1 MFTHLPEHLEGS
13 WTLSRLFVFPHHTMT
28 RENGGKG
35 EQEERAVKRE
45 ERRAG
50 RERRGGEERA
60 KEQM

>member
-1 MFTHLPEHLEGS
+1 
-13 WTLSRLFVFPHHTMT
+13 MT